1 MALSPGQPLTSPGGF
16 GTFDRIPNELYVRN
30 ELAVKY
36 GWKSEISGVVEY
48 EVTQPL
54 PVRSGPVGPQID
66 LGANRYLPGGG
77 SQVNLN
83 IPRTKSRMDYLNV
96 IYFVPFP

>member
-16 GTFDRIPNELYVRN
+16 GTFDSIPNELYVRN

-36 GWKSEISGVVEY
+36 GWKNEIGGIVEY

-54 PVRSGPVGPQID
+54 PVREGPVGPQID
-66 LGANRYLPGGG
+66 LMINRYLPGGG
-77 SQVNLN
+77 SQVNFN
-83 IPRTKSRMDYLNV
+83 IPRTQSRMDYLDIIN
-96 IYFVPFP
+96 FTPFK